1 MQNTDHPKHHM
12 YVLVVGTQKGGEGK
26 STSAIHLAF
35 DASERLG
42 MRVLLVDTD
51 EGDLASVF
59 PEAPED
65 KKFLMASHLY
75 TGKGGKRKPRQVAPN
90 IWLIAADVEVLD
102 VDDMPLSVVRK
113 PAEVLSQFSDDFDL
127 VIIDTPPN
135 LQRRMI
141 GALAAADGVVA
152 PFSINTF
159 SLHRIPKFIN
169 TVEIVQQ
176 NFNPR
181 LRHLGLLPN
190 KLNSKSVD
198 EMTALPELQ
207 KAYGD
212 FYIDTPIISR
222 ACIPTSLA
230 QGKPVWRNASS
241 GNQRASAK
249 ELRAACKAVLDR
261 LMA

>member
-1 MQNTDHPKHHM
+1 MQNTDFQEHYM

-51 EGDLASVF
+51 EGDLGQVF
-59 PEAPED
+59 PEAPEG

-90 IWLIAADVEVLD
+90 IWLVAADVEVLD
-102 VDDMPLSVVRK
+102 VDDMPVTVITR
-113 PAEVLSQFSDDFDL
+113 PAEVLAQFSNDFDL
-127 VIIDTPPN
+127 VIFDTPPN
-135 LQRRMI
+135 LQRRML
-141 GALAAADGVVA
+141 GALVAADGVVA

-159 SLHRIPKFIN
+159 SLHRIPKFIT
-169 TVEIVQQ
+169 TVENVREHY
-176 NFNPR
+176 NPK

-190 KLNSKSVD
+190 KLNSKSVE
-198 EMTALPELQ
+198 EMNTLPELA

-212 FYIDTPIISR
+212 FYIDSPIISR

-230 QGKPVWRNASS
+230 LGKPVWRNASS

-249 ELRAACKAVLDR
+249 EMRAACKAILDR